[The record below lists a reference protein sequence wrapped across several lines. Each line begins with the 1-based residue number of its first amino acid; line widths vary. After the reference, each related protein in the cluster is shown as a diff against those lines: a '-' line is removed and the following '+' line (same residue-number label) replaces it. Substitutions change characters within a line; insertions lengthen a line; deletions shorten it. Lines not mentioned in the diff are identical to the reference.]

1 MLKIRLNKKNV
12 KDENGEMRKWMNE
25 KLVMKYNI

>member
-1 MLKIRLNKKNV
+1 MLKIRLNEKNV
-12 KDENGEMRKWMNE
+12 KDENGEMREWMNE